1 MIEFA
6 SITKV
11 EISATKLTAYIELS
25 PEAPLFTSMDL
36 EATTRVY
43 NIMPGIIDHAC
54 LGDAAETFKDVMGD
68 TELCHL
74 LEHIVV
80 EILAQT
86 DRAGDI
92 SAGKTFVD
100 QEDDRHFT
108 LEFECVDDVLTSA
121 ALSSGVWILNWAFAH
136 PEGASPS
143 LSAIVSGIVALVDS
157 LAPAAAS
164 ASEEAP
170 SDESLAETVAS
181 DEAEAE
187 EAEAE
192 RAEGLDAGDA
202 SEASTSEDARES
214 ARAKE
219 FDDLHARA
227 DAADVDAVRAADDA
241 ADSSDEDGHSAE
253 DLPAISEDA
262 AHDGKNDAA
271 APAPKAVSRPQAPHA
286 DTSKAASADD
296 SQVFQ
301 MPRSKRVRL

>member
-121 ALSSGVWILNWAFAH
+121 ALSSGVWILNWAFEH

-157 LAPAAAS
+157 LAPAVAS

-181 DEAEAE
+181 DEDTDE
-187 EAEAE
+187 EAVS
-192 RAEGLDAGDA
+192 LDASDA
-202 SEASTSEDARES
+202 AEVPTSEDERTRADAQES
-214 ARAKE
+214 
-219 FDDLHARA
+219 DDLHARA
-227 DAADVDAVRAADDA
+227 DAGDVDTVRSAEDA
-241 ADSSDEDGHSAE
+241 ADAANEDDHAVKDAHVTSA
-253 DLPAISEDA
+253 DA
-262 AHDGKNDAA
+262 TDDDKNDVA
-271 APAPKAVSRPQAPHA
+271 APAQKALSHTQAPHVNTPSA
-286 DTSKAASADD
+286 GSADD

>member
-121 ALSSGVWILNWAFAH
+121 ALSSGVWILNWAFVH

-181 DEAEAE
+181 NEDADE
-187 EAEAE
+187 EAES
-192 RAEGLDAGDA
+192 LDTGDA
-202 SEASTSEDARES
+202 AEVPTSEDERTRADAQES
-214 ARAKE
+214 
-219 FDDLHARA
+219 DDLHARA
-227 DAADVDAVRAADDA
+227 DAGDVDTVRPAEDA
-241 ADSSDEDGHSAE
+241 ADVA
-253 DLPAISEDA
+253 SEDDHA
-262 AHDGKNDAA
+262 VKDAHVTSADATDDDKNDVA
-271 APAPKAVSRPQAPHA
+271 APAQKVVSHTQVPHA
-286 DTSKAASADD
+286 NTPSAGSADD
-296 SQVFQ
+296 SQLFQ

>member
-157 LAPAAAS
+157 LAPAVAS

-181 DEAEAE
+181 NEDTDE
-187 EAEAE
+187 EAVS
-192 RAEGLDAGDA
+192 LDASDA
-202 SEASTSEDARES
+202 AEVPTSEDERTRADAQES
-214 ARAKE
+214 
-219 FDDLHARA
+219 DDLHARTDA
-227 DAADVDAVRAADDA
+227 GDVDTVRPAEDAADVA
-241 ADSSDEDGHSAE
+241 
-253 DLPAISEDA
+253 SEDDLA
-262 AHDGKNDAA
+262 VKDAHVTSADATDDDKNDVA
-271 APAPKAVSRPQAPHA
+271 APAQKVVSHTQAPHA
-286 DTSKAASADD
+286 NTPSAGSADD

>member
-157 LAPAAAS
+157 LAPAVAS
-164 ASEEAP
+164 ASEEAS

-181 DEAEAE
+181 DEDADE
-187 EAEAE
+187 EAES
-192 RAEGLDAGDA
+192 LDASDA
-202 SEASTSEDARES
+202 AEVPTSEDERTRDDAQES
-214 ARAKE
+214 
-219 FDDLHARA
+219 DDLHARA
-227 DAADVDAVRAADDA
+227 DAGDVDTVHPAEDA
-241 ADSSDEDGHSAE
+241 ADVA
-253 DLPAISEDA
+253 SEDDHAVKDAHVTSADA
-262 AHDGKNDAA
+262 ADNDKNDVD
-271 APAPKAVSRPQAPHA
+271 APAPKALSHTQAPHA
-286 DTSKAASADD
+286 NTPSAGSADD

>member
-181 DEAEAE
+181 NEDADE
-187 EAEAE
+187 EAVS
-192 RAEGLDAGDA
+192 LDASDA
-202 SEASTSEDARES
+202 AEVPTSEDERTRADAQES
-214 ARAKE
+214 
-219 FDDLHARA
+219 DDLHARA
-227 DAADVDAVRAADDA
+227 DAGDVDTVRSAEDAADAANEDDHSVEDAHVTSADAADD
-241 ADSSDEDGHSAE
+241 D
-253 DLPAISEDA
+253 
-262 AHDGKNDAA
+262 KNDVA
-271 APAPKAVSRPQAPHA
+271 APAPKALSHTQAPHA
-286 DTSKAASADD
+286 NTPSAGSADD

>member
-108 LEFECVDDVLTSA
+108 LEFECVDDVLTAA

-157 LAPAAAS
+157 LAPTAAP
-164 ASEEAP
+164 ASEEA
-170 SDESLAETVAS
+170 SEDEPLAETVAS
-181 DEAEAE
+181 NEDTGEEAE
-187 EAEAE
+187 E
-192 RAEGLDAGDA
+192 AEGLDAGDA

-219 FDDLHARA
+219 SDDLHERA
-227 DAADVDAVRAADDA
+227 DAADTDTVRPAEDA

-253 DLPAISEDA
+253 DLPVTSEDA
-262 AHDGKNDAA
+262 AHDDKNDVA
-271 APAPKAVSRPQAPHA
+271 APALKAVSRPQAPHA
-286 DTSKAASADD
+286 NTPSAGSADD
-296 SQVFQ
+296 SQIFQ

>member
-157 LAPAAAS
+157 LAPAVAS

-170 SDESLAETVAS
+170 SDELLAETVAS
-181 DEAEAE
+181 NEDADE
-187 EAEAE
+187 EAES
-192 RAEGLDAGDA
+192 LDTGDA
-202 SEASTSEDARES
+202 VEVPTSEDERTRADAQES
-214 ARAKE
+214 
-219 FDDLHARA
+219 DDLHARA
-227 DAADVDAVRAADDA
+227 DAGDVDTVRPAEDA
-241 ADSSDEDGHSAE
+241 ADVA
-253 DLPAISEDA
+253 SEDDHA
-262 AHDGKNDAA
+262 VKGAHVTSADATDDDKNDVA
-271 APAPKAVSRPQAPHA
+271 APAPKALSHTQAPHA
-286 DTSKAASADD
+286 NTPSAGSADD

>member
-157 LAPAAAS
+157 LAPAVAS

-170 SDESLAETVAS
+170 SDESLAKTVAS
-181 DEAEAE
+181 DEDTDE
-187 EAEAE
+187 EAVS
-192 RAEGLDAGDA
+192 LDASDA
-202 SEASTSEDARES
+202 AEVPTSEDERTRADAQES
-214 ARAKE
+214 
-219 FDDLHARA
+219 DDLHARA
-227 DAADVDAVRAADDA
+227 DAGDVDTVRPAEDAAVVASEDDHAVKDAHVTSADAADNDKNDVDAPAQKALSHTQVPYANTP
-241 ADSSDEDGHSAE
+241 SA
-253 DLPAISEDA
+253 
-262 AHDGKNDAA
+262 G
-271 APAPKAVSRPQAPHA
+271 
-286 DTSKAASADD
+286 SADD

>member
-86 DRAGDI
+86 DHAGDI

-181 DEAEAE
+181 DEDTDE
-187 EAEAE
+187 EAVS
-192 RAEGLDAGDA
+192 LDASDA
-202 SEASTSEDARES
+202 AEVPTSEDERTRANAQES
-214 ARAKE
+214 
-219 FDDLHARA
+219 DDLHARA
-227 DAADVDAVRAADDA
+227 DAGDVDTVRPAEDA
-241 ADSSDEDGHSAE
+241 ADVA
-253 DLPAISEDA
+253 SEDDHA
-262 AHDGKNDAA
+262 VKDAHVTSADATDDDKNDVA
-271 APAPKAVSRPQAPHA
+271 APAPKALSHTQAPHA
-286 DTSKAASADD
+286 NTPSAGSADD

>member
-181 DEAEAE
+181 NEDADE
-187 EAEAE
+187 EAES
-192 RAEGLDAGDA
+192 LDTGDA
-202 SEASTSEDARES
+202 AEVPTSEDERTRADAQES
-214 ARAKE
+214 
-219 FDDLHARA
+219 DDLHARA
-227 DAADVDAVRAADDA
+227 DAGDVDTVHPAEDA
-241 ADSSDEDGHSAE
+241 ADVA
-253 DLPAISEDA
+253 SEDDLA
-262 AHDGKNDAA
+262 VKDAHVTSADATDDDKSDVA
-271 APAPKAVSRPQAPHA
+271 APAQKALSHTQAPHA
-286 DTSKAASADD
+286 NTPSAGSADD

>member
-170 SDESLAETVAS
+170 SDESLAKTVAS
-181 DEAEAE
+181 NEDADE
-187 EAEAE
+187 EAES
-192 RAEGLDAGDA
+192 LDTGDA
-202 SEASTSEDARES
+202 AEVPTSEDERTRADAQES
-214 ARAKE
+214 
-219 FDDLHARA
+219 DDLHARA
-227 DAADVDAVRAADDA
+227 DAGDVDTVRPAEDAADVASEDDHSVEDAHVTSADAADD
-241 ADSSDEDGHSAE
+241 D
-253 DLPAISEDA
+253 
-262 AHDGKNDAA
+262 KNDVA
-271 APAPKAVSRPQAPHA
+271 APAPKALSHTQAPHA
-286 DTSKAASADD
+286 NTPSAGSADD

>member
-86 DRAGDI
+86 DHAGDI

-181 DEAEAE
+181 DEDTDE
-187 EAEAE
+187 EAVS
-192 RAEGLDAGDA
+192 LDASDA
-202 SEASTSEDARES
+202 AEVPTSEDERTRANAQES
-214 ARAKE
+214 
-219 FDDLHARA
+219 DDLHARA
-227 DAADVDAVRAADDA
+227 DAGDVDTVRPAEDA
-241 ADSSDEDGHSAE
+241 ADVA
-253 DLPAISEDA
+253 SEDDHA
-262 AHDGKNDAA
+262 VKDAHVTSADATDDDKNDVAT
-271 APAPKAVSRPQAPHA
+271 PAQKALSHTQAPHA
-286 DTSKAASADD
+286 NTPSAGSADD

>member
-181 DEAEAE
+181 NEDADE
-187 EAEAE
+187 EAVS
-192 RAEGLDAGDA
+192 LDTGDA
-202 SEASTSEDARES
+202 AEVPTSEDERTRADAQES
-214 ARAKE
+214 
-219 FDDLHARA
+219 DDLHARA
-227 DAADVDAVRAADDA
+227 DAGDVDTVRPAEDAADVASEDDHSVEDAHVTSADAADD
-241 ADSSDEDGHSAE
+241 D
-253 DLPAISEDA
+253 
-262 AHDGKNDAA
+262 KNDVA
-271 APAPKAVSRPQAPHA
+271 APAPKALSHTQAPHA
-286 DTSKAASADD
+286 NTPSAGSADD

>member
-181 DEAEAE
+181 NEDADE
-187 EAEAE
+187 EAVS
-192 RAEGLDAGDA
+192 LDASDA
-202 SEASTSEDARES
+202 AEVPTSEDERTRADAQES
-214 ARAKE
+214 
-219 FDDLHARA
+219 DDLHARA
-227 DAADVDAVRAADDA
+227 DAGDVDTVRPAEDAADVASEDDHSVEDAHVTSADAADD
-241 ADSSDEDGHSAE
+241 D
-253 DLPAISEDA
+253 
-262 AHDGKNDAA
+262 KNDVA
-271 APAPKAVSRPQAPHA
+271 APAPKALSHTQAPHA
-286 DTSKAASADD
+286 NTPSAGSADD

>member
-108 LEFECVDDVLTSA
+108 LEFECVDDALTSA

-170 SDESLAETVAS
+170 SDESLAKTVAS
-181 DEAEAE
+181 NEDADE
-187 EAEAE
+187 EAES
-192 RAEGLDAGDA
+192 LDTGDA
-202 SEASTSEDARES
+202 AEVPTSEDERTRADAQES
-214 ARAKE
+214 
-219 FDDLHARA
+219 DDLHARA
-227 DAADVDAVRAADDA
+227 DAGDVDTVRSAEDAADAANEDDHSVEDAHVTSADAADD
-241 ADSSDEDGHSAE
+241 D
-253 DLPAISEDA
+253 
-262 AHDGKNDAA
+262 KNDVA
-271 APAPKAVSRPQAPHA
+271 APAPKALSHTQAPHA
-286 DTSKAASADD
+286 NTPSAGSADD

>member
-136 PEGASPS
+136 PEGTSPS

-181 DEAEAE
+181 NEDADE
-187 EAEAE
+187 EAVS
-192 RAEGLDAGDA
+192 LDASDA
-202 SEASTSEDARES
+202 AEVPTSEDERTRADAQES
-214 ARAKE
+214 
-219 FDDLHARA
+219 DDLHARA
-227 DAADVDAVRAADDA
+227 DAGDVDTVRSAEDAADVASEDDHSVEDAHVTSADAADD
-241 ADSSDEDGHSAE
+241 D
-253 DLPAISEDA
+253 
-262 AHDGKNDAA
+262 KNDVA
-271 APAPKAVSRPQAPHA
+271 APAPKALSHTQAPHA
-286 DTSKAASADD
+286 NTPSAGSADD

>member
-157 LAPAAAS
+157 LAPAVAS

-181 DEAEAE
+181 NEDTDE
-187 EAEAE
+187 EAVS
-192 RAEGLDAGDA
+192 LDASDA
-202 SEASTSEDARES
+202 AEVPTSEDERTRANAQES
-214 ARAKE
+214 
-219 FDDLHARA
+219 DDLHARA
-227 DAADVDAVRAADDA
+227 DAGDVDTVRPAEDA
-241 ADSSDEDGHSAE
+241 ADVA
-253 DLPAISEDA
+253 SEDDHA
-262 AHDGKNDAA
+262 VKDAHVTSADATDDDKNDVA
-271 APAPKAVSRPQAPHA
+271 APAPKALSHTQAPHA
-286 DTSKAASADD
+286 NTPSAGSADD

>member
-108 LEFECVDDVLTSA
+108 LEFECVDDVLTAA

-170 SDESLAETVAS
+170 SDESLAKTVAS
-181 DEAEAE
+181 NEDADE
-187 EAEAE
+187 EAES
-192 RAEGLDAGDA
+192 LDTGDA
-202 SEASTSEDARES
+202 AEVPTSEDERTRADAQES
-214 ARAKE
+214 
-219 FDDLHARA
+219 DDLHARA
-227 DAADVDAVRAADDA
+227 DAGDVDTVRSAEDA
-241 ADSSDEDGHSAE
+241 ADAANEDDHSVE
-253 DLPAISEDA
+253 DAHVTSEDA
-262 AHDGKNDAA
+262 AHDGKSDAA

-296 SQVFQ
+296 SQIFQ

>member
-157 LAPAAAS
+157 LAPAVAS

-181 DEAEAE
+181 DEDTDE
-187 EAEAE
+187 EAVS
-192 RAEGLDAGDA
+192 LDASDA
-202 SEASTSEDARES
+202 AEVPTSEDERTRADAQES
-214 ARAKE
+214 
-219 FDDLHARA
+219 DDLHARA
-227 DAADVDAVRAADDA
+227 DAGDVDTVRPAEDA
-241 ADSSDEDGHSAE
+241 ADVA
-253 DLPAISEDA
+253 SEDDLA
-262 AHDGKNDAA
+262 VKDAHVTSADATDDDKNDVA
-271 APAPKAVSRPQAPHA
+271 APAQKALSHTQAPHTNTPSA
-286 DTSKAASADD
+286 GSADD

>member
-157 LAPAAAS
+157 LAPAVAS

-181 DEAEAE
+181 DEDTDE
-187 EAEAE
+187 EAVS
-192 RAEGLDAGDA
+192 LDASDA
-202 SEASTSEDARES
+202 AEVPTSEDERTRANAQES
-214 ARAKE
+214 
-219 FDDLHARA
+219 DDLHARA
-227 DAADVDAVRAADDA
+227 DAGDVDTVRAADDA
-241 ADSSDEDGHSAE
+241 ADSSDEDDHSAE
-253 DLPAISEDA
+253 DLPVISEDA
-262 AHDGKNDAA
+262 AHDDKNDAA
-271 APAPKAVSRPQAPHA
+271 APAPKAVTRPQAPHT

-296 SQVFQ
+296 SQIFQ

>member
-100 QEDDRHFT
+100 QEDDCHFT

-181 DEAEAE
+181 NEDADE
-187 EAEAE
+187 EAVS
-192 RAEGLDAGDA
+192 LDASDA
-202 SEASTSEDARES
+202 AEVPTSEDERTRADAQES
-214 ARAKE
+214 
-219 FDDLHARA
+219 DDLHARA
-227 DAADVDAVRAADDA
+227 DAGDVDTVRPAEDA
-241 ADSSDEDGHSAE
+241 ADVA
-253 DLPAISEDA
+253 SEDDHA
-262 AHDGKNDAA
+262 VKDAHVTSADATDDDKNDVA
-271 APAPKAVSRPQAPHA
+271 APAQKALSHTQAPHVNTPSA
-286 DTSKAASADD
+286 GSADD

>member
-157 LAPAAAS
+157 LAPAVAS

-181 DEAEAE
+181 DEDTDE
-187 EAEAE
+187 EAVS
-192 RAEGLDAGDA
+192 LDASDA
-202 SEASTSEDARES
+202 AEVPTSEDERTRADAQES
-214 ARAKE
+214 
-219 FDDLHARA
+219 DDLHARA
-227 DAADVDAVRAADDA
+227 DAGDVDTVHPAEDAADAANEDDHSVEDAHVTSADAADD
-241 ADSSDEDGHSAE
+241 D
-253 DLPAISEDA
+253 
-262 AHDGKNDAA
+262 KNDVA
-271 APAPKAVSRPQAPHA
+271 APAPKALSHTQAPHA
-286 DTSKAASADD
+286 NTPSAGSADD

>member
-143 LSAIVSGIVALVDS
+143 LSAIVLGIVALVDS

-181 DEAEAE
+181 NEDADE
-187 EAEAE
+187 EAVS
-192 RAEGLDAGDA
+192 LDASDA
-202 SEASTSEDARES
+202 AEVPTSEDERTRADAQES
-214 ARAKE
+214 
-219 FDDLHARA
+219 DDLHARA
-227 DAADVDAVRAADDA
+227 DAGDVDTVRSAEDA
-241 ADSSDEDGHSAE
+241 ADAANEDDHAVKDAHVTSA
-253 DLPAISEDA
+253 DA
-262 AHDGKNDAA
+262 ADNDKNDAA
-271 APAPKAVSRPQAPHA
+271 APAPKAVTRPQAPHT

-296 SQVFQ
+296 SQIFQ

>member
-157 LAPAAAS
+157 LAPAVAS

-181 DEAEAE
+181 NEDADEE
-187 EAEAE
+187 
-192 RAEGLDAGDA
+192 AEGLDAGDA

-214 ARAKE
+214 TDAKE
-219 FDDLHARA
+219 FDDLHERA

-241 ADSSDEDGHSAE
+241 ADSSDEDDHSAE
-253 DLPAISEDA
+253 DLPVISEDA
-262 AHDGKNDAA
+262 AHDDKNDAA
-271 APAPKAVSRPQAPHA
+271 APAPKAVTRPQAPHT

-296 SQVFQ
+296 SQIFQ

>member
-164 ASEEAP
+164 EEAP

-181 DEAEAE
+181 NEDADE
-187 EAEAE
+187 EAVS
-192 RAEGLDAGDA
+192 LDASDA
-202 SEASTSEDARES
+202 AEVPTSEDERTRADAQES
-214 ARAKE
+214 
-219 FDDLHARA
+219 DDLHARA
-227 DAADVDAVRAADDA
+227 DAGDVDTVRSAEDAADAANEDDHSVEDAHVTSADAADD
-241 ADSSDEDGHSAE
+241 D
-253 DLPAISEDA
+253 
-262 AHDGKNDAA
+262 KNDVA
-271 APAPKAVSRPQAPHA
+271 APAPKALSHTQAPHA
-286 DTSKAASADD
+286 NTPSAGSADD

>member
-157 LAPAAAS
+157 LAPAVAS

-170 SDESLAETVAS
+170 SDELLAETVAS
-181 DEAEAE
+181 NEDADE
-187 EAEAE
+187 EAES
-192 RAEGLDAGDA
+192 LDTGDA
-202 SEASTSEDARES
+202 AEVPTNEDERTRADAQES
-214 ARAKE
+214 
-219 FDDLHARA
+219 DDLHARA
-227 DAADVDAVRAADDA
+227 DAGDVDTVRPAEDAADVASEDDHSVEDAHVTSADAADD
-241 ADSSDEDGHSAE
+241 D
-253 DLPAISEDA
+253 
-262 AHDGKNDAA
+262 KNDVA
-271 APAPKAVSRPQAPHA
+271 APAPKALSHTQAPHA
-286 DTSKAASADD
+286 NTPSAGSADD

>member
-170 SDESLAETVAS
+170 SDESLAKTVAS
-181 DEAEAE
+181 NEDADE
-187 EAEAE
+187 EAES
-192 RAEGLDAGDA
+192 LDTGDA
-202 SEASTSEDARES
+202 AEVPTSEDERTRADAQES
-214 ARAKE
+214 
-219 FDDLHARA
+219 DDLHARA
-227 DAADVDAVRAADDA
+227 DAGDVDTVRSAEDAADAANEDDHSVEDAHVTSADAADD
-241 ADSSDEDGHSAE
+241 D
-253 DLPAISEDA
+253 
-262 AHDGKNDAA
+262 KNDVA
-271 APAPKAVSRPQAPHA
+271 APAPKALSHTQAPHA
-286 DTSKAASADD
+286 NTPSAGSADD

>member
-136 PEGASPS
+136 PEGTSPS

-181 DEAEAE
+181 NEDADE
-187 EAEAE
+187 EAES
-192 RAEGLDAGDA
+192 LDTGDA
-202 SEASTSEDARES
+202 AEVPTSEDERTRADAQES
-214 ARAKE
+214 
-219 FDDLHARA
+219 DDLHARA
-227 DAADVDAVRAADDA
+227 DAGDVDTVRPAEDAADVASEDDHSVEDAHVTSADAADD
-241 ADSSDEDGHSAE
+241 D
-253 DLPAISEDA
+253 
-262 AHDGKNDAA
+262 KNDVA
-271 APAPKAVSRPQAPHA
+271 APAPKALSHTQAPHA
-286 DTSKAASADD
+286 NTPSAGSADD

>member
-157 LAPAAAS
+157 LAPAVAS

-181 DEAEAE
+181 DEDADE
-187 EAEAE
+187 EAES
-192 RAEGLDAGDA
+192 LDASDA
-202 SEASTSEDARES
+202 AEVPTREDERTHDDAQES
-214 ARAKE
+214 
-219 FDDLHARA
+219 DDLHARA

-241 ADSSDEDGHSAE
+241 ADGFDEDGHSVE
-253 DLPAISEDA
+253 DLPVTSEDA
-262 AHDGKNDAA
+262 THDGKNDVA
-271 APAPKAVSRPQAPHA
+271 APASKALSHTQAPHA
-286 DTSKAASADD
+286 NTPSAGSADD

>member
-108 LEFECVDDVLTSA
+108 LEFECVDDVLTAA

-157 LAPAAAS
+157 LAPAAAP

-170 SDESLAETVAS
+170 EDESLTETVAS

-187 EAEAE
+187 EAEE
-192 RAEGLDAGDA
+192 AEGLDAGDA

-219 FDDLHARA
+219 SDDLHERVDAADTDTVRPA
-227 DAADVDAVRAADDA
+227 EDAADVA
-241 ADSSDEDGHSAE
+241 
-253 DLPAISEDA
+253 SEDDHA
-262 AHDGKNDAA
+262 VKDAHVTSADATDDDKNDVA
-271 APAPKAVSRPQAPHA
+271 APAPKALSHTQAPHA
-286 DTSKAASADD
+286 NTPSAGSADD

>member
-11 EISATKLTAYIELS
+11 EINATKLTAYIELS

-108 LEFECVDDVLTSA
+108 LEFECVDDVLTAA

-181 DEAEAE
+181 DEDTGE
-187 EAEAE
+187 EAES
-192 RAEGLDAGDA
+192 LDTGDA
-202 SEASTSEDARES
+202 AEVPTSEDERTRADAQES
-214 ARAKE
+214 
-219 FDDLHARA
+219 DDLHARA
-227 DAADVDAVRAADDA
+227 DAGDVDTVRPAEDA
-241 ADSSDEDGHSAE
+241 ADVA
-253 DLPAISEDA
+253 SEDDHA
-262 AHDGKNDAA
+262 VKDAHVNSADATDDDKNDVA
-271 APAPKAVSRPQAPHA
+271 APAQKVVSHTQAPHA
-286 DTSKAASADD
+286 NTPSAGSADD

>member
-181 DEAEAE
+181 NEDADE
-187 EAEAE
+187 EAES
-192 RAEGLDAGDA
+192 LDTGDA
-202 SEASTSEDARES
+202 AEVPTSEDERT
-214 ARAKE
+214 RADAQE
-219 FDDLHARA
+219 ADDLHARA
-227 DAADVDAVRAADDA
+227 DAGDVDTVRPAEDA
-241 ADSSDEDGHSAE
+241 ADVA
-253 DLPAISEDA
+253 SEDDHA
-262 AHDGKNDAA
+262 VKDAHVTSADATDDDKNDVA
-271 APAPKAVSRPQAPHA
+271 APAQKVVSHTQVPHA
-286 DTSKAASADD
+286 NTPSAGSADD

>member
-181 DEAEAE
+181 NEDADE
-187 EAEAE
+187 EAES
-192 RAEGLDAGDA
+192 LDTGDA
-202 SEASTSEDARES
+202 AEVPTSEDERPRADAQES
-214 ARAKE
+214 
-219 FDDLHARA
+219 DDLHARA
-227 DAADVDAVRAADDA
+227 DAGDADTVRPAEDAADVASEDDHSVEDARVTSADAADD
-241 ADSSDEDGHSAE
+241 D
-253 DLPAISEDA
+253 
-262 AHDGKNDAA
+262 KNDVA
-271 APAPKAVSRPQAPHA
+271 APAQKVVSHTQVPHA
-286 DTSKAASADD
+286 NTPSAGSADD

>member
-181 DEAEAE
+181 NEDADE
-187 EAEAE
+187 EAES
-192 RAEGLDAGDA
+192 LDTGDA
-202 SEASTSEDARES
+202 AEVPTSEDERTRADAQES
-214 ARAKE
+214 
-219 FDDLHARA
+219 DDLHARA
-227 DAADVDAVRAADDA
+227 DAGDVDTVRPAEDA
-241 ADSSDEDGHSAE
+241 ADVASEDGHSV
-253 DLPAISEDA
+253 EDA
-262 AHDGKNDAA
+262 HVTSADAADDDKNDVA
-271 APAPKAVSRPQAPHA
+271 APAPKALSHTQAPHA
-286 DTSKAASADD
+286 NTPSAGSADD

>member
-181 DEAEAE
+181 NEDADE
-187 EAEAE
+187 EAVS
-192 RAEGLDAGDA
+192 LDASDA
-202 SEASTSEDARES
+202 AEVPTSEDERTRADAQES
-214 ARAKE
+214 
-219 FDDLHARA
+219 DDLHARA
-227 DAADVDAVRAADDA
+227 DAGDVDTVRSAEDA
-241 ADSSDEDGHSAE
+241 ADAANEDDHAVKDAHVTSA
-253 DLPAISEDA
+253 DA
-262 AHDGKNDAA
+262 ADNDKNDAA
-271 APAPKAVSRPQAPHA
+271 APAPKAVTRPQAPHT

-296 SQVFQ
+296 SQIFQ

>member
-170 SDESLAETVAS
+170 SDESLAKTVAS
-181 DEAEAE
+181 NEDADE
-187 EAEAE
+187 EAES
-192 RAEGLDAGDA
+192 LDTGDA
-202 SEASTSEDARES
+202 AEVPTSEDERTRADAQES
-214 ARAKE
+214 
-219 FDDLHARA
+219 DDLHARA
-227 DAADVDAVRAADDA
+227 DAGDVDTVRPAEDAADVASEDDHSVEDAHVTSADAADD
-241 ADSSDEDGHSAE
+241 D
-253 DLPAISEDA
+253 
-262 AHDGKNDAA
+262 KNDVA
-271 APAPKAVSRPQAPHA
+271 APAQKALSHTQAPHTNTPSA
-286 DTSKAASADD
+286 GSADD

>member
-157 LAPAAAS
+157 LAPAVAS

-181 DEAEAE
+181 NEDADE
-187 EAEAE
+187 EAVS
-192 RAEGLDAGDA
+192 LDASDA
-202 SEASTSEDARES
+202 AEVPTSEDERTRANAQES
-214 ARAKE
+214 
-219 FDDLHARA
+219 DDLHARA
-227 DAADVDAVRAADDA
+227 DAGDVDTVHPAEDA
-241 ADSSDEDGHSAE
+241 ADVA
-253 DLPAISEDA
+253 SEDDHA
-262 AHDGKNDAA
+262 VKDAHVTSADATDDDKNDVA
-271 APAPKAVSRPQAPHA
+271 APAQKALSHTQAPHVNTPSA
-286 DTSKAASADD
+286 GSADD

>member
-157 LAPAAAS
+157 LAPAVAS

-181 DEAEAE
+181 DEDTDE
-187 EAEAE
+187 EAVS
-192 RAEGLDAGDA
+192 LDASDA
-202 SEASTSEDARES
+202 AEVPTSEDERTRADAQES
-214 ARAKE
+214 
-219 FDDLHARA
+219 DDLHARA
-227 DAADVDAVRAADDA
+227 DAGDVDTVRPAEDAADVASEDDHSVEDAHVTSADAADD
-241 ADSSDEDGHSAE
+241 D
-253 DLPAISEDA
+253 
-262 AHDGKNDAA
+262 KNDVA
-271 APAPKAVSRPQAPHA
+271 APAPKALSHTQAPHA
-286 DTSKAASADD
+286 NTPSAGSADD

>member
-181 DEAEAE
+181 NEDADE
-187 EAEAE
+187 EAES
-192 RAEGLDAGDA
+192 LDTGDA
-202 SEASTSEDARES
+202 AEVPTSEDERTRADAQES
-214 ARAKE
+214 
-219 FDDLHARA
+219 DDLHARA
-227 DAADVDAVRAADDA
+227 DAGDVDTVRPAEDAADVASEDDHSVEDAHVTSADAADD
-241 ADSSDEDGHSAE
+241 D
-253 DLPAISEDA
+253 
-262 AHDGKNDAA
+262 KNDVA
-271 APAPKAVSRPQAPHA
+271 APAPKALSHTQAPHA
-286 DTSKAASADD
+286 NTPSAGSADD